1 MEKLQKKRGTDIPLL
16 FVEVVR
22 ITFEEEI
29 AVSPRVCANPYTLL
43 PLFEIFHVSTNK
55 TSITLR
61 DFTMKSKCK
70 STKKYGMYEEM
81 QKIFSRTNVLLLKK

>member
-43 PLFEIFHVSTNK
+43 PLFEISHVSTNK

-70 STKKYGMYEEM
+70 IIKKNMKCMEKCRKYLAE
-81 QKIFSRTNVLLLKK
+81 QTFIA